1 MRVPLS
7 WLREYVDIDLPV
19 SELAE
24 LLTNAGLEVESIDLI
39 GLPGA
44 ELEWDQERIVLA
56 QVLRV
61 EQHPD
66 ADVSRQ
72 RGRILRLLEQQL
84 GATLRG

>member
-19 SELAE
+19 PELAE
-24 LLTNAGLEVESIDLI
+24 LLTNAGLEVESIETI

-44 ELEWDQERIVLA
+44 ELEWDRERIVLA
-56 QVLRV
+56 QVLKV

-66 ADVSRQ
+66 ADR
-72 RGRILRLLEQQL
+72 LRCV
-84 GATLRG
+84 